1 MADTV
6 TASTLKHAVI
16 VCSAGAAA
24 FVLGYAVLDNIPAV
38 AGVAAT
44 SAGIGAV
51 VAMAIALF
59 GVARRIGGQSR
70 KMAIALRGMS
80 LGLCV
85 FDGHER
91 LLFCNKRY
99 ADIYRLPDKLTR
111 RGTTLSKILD
121 FRAANGTFL
130 RDPAEFRRQ
139 LLDDMRQLKAVSMEV
154 KTPDG
159 RLVSIRNQGIP
170 GGGWVGS
177 HEDITERREAELERE
192 TLQAQARHRAAI
204 EAAITAFRSHI
215 DEQLRAATEGARAM
229 RAIATTLFANSGR
242 TATGANTA
250 VSASHEASANV
261 ETASVATDELASSI
275 VEIARQLTVTT
286 DIVRGAVDETRGAS
300 AQIAGLAEAA
310 QKIGD
315 VIQLINDI
323 AAQTN
328 LLALNATIEAAR
340 AGEAGKGFAVV
351 ASEFKSLAVQTAQAT
366 EDISS
371 LIDTVQ
377 KATGGAVGAIGRIAT
392 RMQDIDSCATIVAAA
407 VEEQSAATSEISHNV
422 AGAADGAKSI
432 GSTLDD
438 VVGAASKTSAA
449 AESVLAAAQAVEA
462 AAGELR
468 DEVAGF
474 LRRVAA

>member
-1 MADTV
+1 MADT
-6 TASTLKHAVI
+6 ANAPTLKHTII
-16 VCSAGAAA
+16 VCGAGAAS
-24 FVLGYAVLDNIPAV
+24 FVIGYFVFGNVPAL
-38 AGVAAT
+38 ADSAAIT
-44 SAGIGAV
+44 AGIGAGL
-51 VAMAIALF
+51 AMAIALF
-59 GVARRIGGQSR
+59 GLAAHIRTQNR
-70 KMAIALRGMS
+70 KMAVALRGMS

-85 FDGHER
+85 FDGQER

-99 ADIYRLPDKLTR
+99 SDIYRLPAELGR
-111 RGTTLSKILD
+111 RGTTLSEILRY
-121 FRAANGTFL
+121 RAANGTFL
-130 RDPAEFRRQ
+130 RDPTEFRRQ

-154 KTPDG
+154 ETPDG
-159 RLVSIRNQGIP
+159 RLVSIRNQGIL

-177 HEDITERREAELERE
+177 HEDITERRAAELERE
-192 TLQAQARHRAAI
+192 TLQAQSRRRAAI
-204 EAAITAFRSHI
+204 EAAIASFRSRI
-215 DEQLRAATEGARAM
+215 DEQLRAATEGARTM
-229 RAIATTLFANSGR
+229 RATATTLFANSRR
-242 TATGANTA
+242 TSTGAHTA

-261 ETASVATDELASSI
+261 ETASVASDELASSI

-300 AQIAGLAEAA
+300 SQIAGLAEAA
-310 QKIGD
+310 RKIGD
-315 VIQLINDI
+315 VVKLIRAI
-323 AAQTN
+323 AEQTN

-351 ASEFKSLAVQTAQAT
+351 ASEVKSLAVQTAQAT
-366 EDISS
+366 EDIST

-392 RMQDIDSCATIVAAA
+392 RMEEIDSCATIVAAA
-407 VEEQSAATSEISHNV
+407 VEEQSAATSEISQNV

-432 GSTLDD
+432 GSMLDD

-449 AESVLAAAQAVEA
+449 AENVLSAAQSVEA

>member
-1 MADTV
+1 MADTA
-6 TASTLKHAVI
+6 TASNLKHAVI
-16 VCSAGAAA
+16 VCSAGAAT
-24 FVLGYAVLDNIPAV
+24 FVLGYAVLINMPAV
-38 AGVAAT
+38 AGVAA
-44 SAGIGAV
+44 SFAGIGAV
-51 VAMAIALF
+51 LAMAVVLLGLAAHIRA
-59 GVARRIGGQSR
+59 QNR
-70 KMAIALRGMS
+70 KMSIALRGMS

-91 LLFCNKRY
+91 LLFCNRRY
-99 ADIYRLPDKLTR
+99 ADIYRLPDGLTR

-121 FRAANGTFL
+121 FRAANGSFL

-204 EAAITAFRSHI
+204 EAAITAFRSRI
-215 DEQLRAATEGARAM
+215 DEQLSAATEGARAM

-261 ETASVATDELASSI
+261 ETASIATDELASSI

-310 QKIGD
+310 RKIGD
-315 VIQLINDI
+315 VVKLIRAI
-323 AAQTN
+323 AEQTN

-351 ASEFKSLAVQTAQAT
+351 ASEVKSLAVQTAQAT

-449 AESVLAAAQAVEA
+449 AENVLAAAQAVEA